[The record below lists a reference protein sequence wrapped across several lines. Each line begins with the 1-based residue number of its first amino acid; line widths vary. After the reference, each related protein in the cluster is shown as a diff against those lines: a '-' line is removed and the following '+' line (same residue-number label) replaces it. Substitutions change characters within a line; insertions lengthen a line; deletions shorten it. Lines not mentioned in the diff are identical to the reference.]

1 MAETPNTQLTAE
13 ERQAV
18 RQLAAEKRRKA
29 SPEEL
34 AQEVLDKIASMPQPD
49 RTQAEKI
56 HEIVTRVAPQLAPKT
71 YYGSPA
77 YADAKGKV
85 VLFFQ
90 EASKFKVRYGTLAF
104 TDSAGLDDG
113 TFWPTSWAL
122 TEITPAVEKQIAG
135 LVRRAAG

>member
-1 MAETPNTQLTAE
+1 MMADTTKLTAE

-34 AQEVLDKIASMPQPD
+34 AQEVLDKIESLPEPD
-49 RTQAEKI
+49 RAHARKI
-56 HEIVTRVAPQLAPKT
+56 HEIVTREAPQLAPKT

-104 TDSAGLDDG
+104 TDTARVDDG
-113 TFWPTSWAL
+113 GFWPTSWAVV
-122 TEITPAVEKQIAG
+122 EITPAVEEQIAE
-135 LVRRAAG
+135 LVRRAVS